1 MLEVSLLN
9 TPYIDSPE
17 IVKQN
22 IADSIGAL
30 CTANM
35 PTMKF
40 TKGSVVFGEETNMCV
55 VKISKSQ
62 DYNMHLAR

>member
-1 MLEVSLLN
+1 MSLLI

-30 CTANM
+30 CTANI

-40 TKGSVVFGEETNMCV
+40 TKGSVVFGEKTNMGV
-55 VKISKSQ
+55 VKTSKSQ
-62 DYNMHLAR
+62 DYDVHPAR